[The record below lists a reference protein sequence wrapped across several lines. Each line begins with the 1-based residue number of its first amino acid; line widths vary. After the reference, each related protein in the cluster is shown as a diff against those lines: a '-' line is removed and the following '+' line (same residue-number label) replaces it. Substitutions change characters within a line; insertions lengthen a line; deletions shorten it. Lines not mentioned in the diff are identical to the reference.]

1 MQNNS
6 IMTKMSAN
14 PSNLAQN
21 VEKHLSKNS
30 CKQRT
35 LGIIGGMSWESTES
49 YYRLINEGIKA
60 RLGNLHSADLLIH
73 SVDFAP
79 IEILQAKG
87 AWDEMGKVLANSGK
101 RLQAAGAQGLL
112 IATNTMHK
120 VVDDVQAATNLP
132 IIHIADVTAAAIKQQ
147 GLTKVALLGTQFT
160 MTEDF
165 YKQRLIDAGLQVLIP
180 ETGARAEVHRIIYEE
195 LCQGQLLD
203 SSRQYYQQVTKNLA
217 DKGAKGVILGCTE
230 IGLLIQQADSP
241 ISVFDTT
248 AIHAAAAVDFLLSSW
263 F

>member
-1 MQNNS
+1 MAA
-6 IMTKMSAN
+6 K
-14 PSNLAQN
+14 
-21 VEKHLSKNS
+21 E
-30 CKQRT
+30 QRT

-79 IEILQAKG
+79 IEALQAQG

-120 VVDDVQAATNLP
+120 VVDEVQAAINVP
-132 IIHIADVTAAAIKQQ
+132 IIHIADVTAVAIKQQ
-147 GLTKVALLGTQFT
+147 GLTKIALLGTQFT

-180 ETGARAEVHRIIYEE
+180 ENDARAEVHRIIYEE

-203 SSRQYYQQVTKNLA
+203 SSRQYYQQVIEDLA

-230 IGLLIQQADSP
+230 IGLLIQPADSP
-241 ISVFDTT
+241 IPVFDTT
-248 AIHAAAAVDFLLSSW
+248 AIHAAAAVDFLLSH
-263 F
+263 

>member
-1 MQNNS
+1 
-6 IMTKMSAN
+6 MSAN

-60 RLGNLHSADLLIH
+60 RLGNLHSADLMIH

-241 ISVFDTT
+241 IPVFDTT
-248 AIHAAAAVDFLLSSW
+248 AIHAAAAVDFFIKFLVLRLVILK
-263 F
+263 

>member
-1 MQNNS
+1 
-6 IMTKMSAN
+6 MSAN
-14 PSNLAQN
+14 QSNVAQQSAKQSPS
-21 VEKHLSKNS
+21 KTLS
-30 CKQRT
+30 KQRT

-49 YYRLINEGIKA
+49 YYRLINEGVKA
-60 RLGNLHSADLLIH
+60 KLGNLHSADLLLH

-79 IEILQAKG
+79 IEALQAKG
-87 AWDEMGKVLANSGK
+87 AWDEMGAILANSGK

-120 VVDDVQAATNLP
+120 VIDDVQASTNLP

-160 MTEDF
+160 MTQDF

-180 ETGARAEVHRIIYEE
+180 ETDARAEVHRIIYEE
-195 LCQGQLLD
+195 LCQGQLLA
-203 SSRQYYQQVTKNLA
+203 SSRQYYQQVIQDLA
-217 DKGAKGVILGCTE
+217 NKGAEGVILGCTE

-241 ISVFDTT
+241 IPVFDTT
-248 AIHAAAAVDFLLSSW
+248 AIHAAAAVDFLLSH
-263 F
+263 

>member
-1 MQNNS
+1 
-6 IMTKMSAN
+6 MSAN

-79 IEILQAKG
+79 IEALQAQG